1 MFSRRTH
8 VMYMNIRQRNCNIFK
23 HTRVRNLY
31 VLPHST
37 TGLVAS
43 PRTLK
48 AFCPIKA
55 CTNKWE
61 YQIFELTW
69 PATTRS
75 TLTHV
80 PWPHSACDEAPVQ
93 SSCRSVHRTPC
104 QSAVHAHLSRQ
115 VTHTNRH
122 VFLCLPRVR
131 RSCRFTVVY
140 ATRTCSA
147 LCFSIR
153 TDNKRTQCV
162 NRT

>member
-1 MFSRRTH
+1 MCLKH
-8 VMYMNIRQRNCNIFK
+8 IRQDFMKPRENCRGHNFII
-23 HTRVRNLY
+23 
-31 VLPHST
+31 
-37 TGLVAS
+37 LVS
-43 PRTLK
+43 ETDTINVNTEMSGMLRK
-48 AFCPIKA
+48 KA
-55 CTNKWE
+55 CVNDVK
-61 YQIFELTW
+61 IALTW

>member
-23 HTRVRNLY
+23 HTRVRNLYMY

-104 QSAVHAHLSRQ
+104 QSAVHAHLPRPWQS
-115 VTHTNRH
+115 HTNI
-122 VFLCLPRVR
+122 VTFLCLPHVHEAVVSVYWCTR
-131 RSCRFTVVY
+131 R
-140 ATRTCSA
+140 AH
-147 LCFSIR
+147 L
-153 TDNKRTQCV
+153 
-162 NRT
+162 